1 MQILPDDQTA
11 TRNDV
16 YKLIVK
22 HTPDCSNPGQEVT
35 TKEFFKINEDV
46 PVPKIDHDEENNDD
60 NLCSKA
66 GCPHGLNPEQKM
78 NYFQLLADMR
88 KTLNS
93 EPPCPGDGD
102 EDKKVND
109 RDVANWLHFNQHN
122 GLSSWYDFNYDGL
135 TNEDDLAVIAQYF
148 GTNCLKK

>member
-1 MQILPDDQTA
+1 M
-11 TRNDV
+11 

-135 TNEDDLAVIAQYF
+135 TNAADLAVIAQHL